1 MCLFALFFRGQLTS
15 KLWAPKVFFAVF
27 LALLAVS
34 VTLGVVGVYSAPIGQ
49 EEMSVLIDDTFHLGA
64 GEVRRQGIGNFHGNG
79 TVGDG
84 SIHENLILR
93 VENLDVFVRNF
104 SVISYGATHY
114 NSTDQA
120 IVCNLTTGAD
130 YYEAVFWTAG
140 ANSGWVRFQVWVSQ
154 PGVVYPFA
162 VLVGPAKLLF
172 LMGVAGVVLLL
183 LRNGVV
189 KAKSV
194 EKPVLPQLRSADR
207 RVLVALLLVS
217 LVFWLA
223 VIAFSSNPLGTFEN
237 WYTDHARDTYVAN
250 LFLKDGLAVFSAPL
264 DVLASQDNSSF
275 MFVTWPEM
283 PNLYPIG
290 SIAVF
295 LPFGALVSAGVDVV
309 LVYKL
314 EIGVFL
320 VFAHVCLY
328 VFLGRFWVQ
337 NDFPVLAWKNAKS
350 NVAVFRGADLKAKV
364 PLLREYFVL
373 ALKLV
378 GVYVIYASL
387 VPFAANGMFDA
398 VAILFLLLAV
408 VAFLA
413 SRMDMF
419 LLLVGVSVLFKYQAA
434 IFLFPLIVVAAVKL
448 LENNNL
454 RSLVR
459 NWAVVSAVA
468 CAAVAGFTAV
478 LSAPYLMETRDVLVM
493 NAVNAFSPHAQIP
506 WSWQASAVLGV
517 LAVTLLYSVYMF
529 NRNRLLSVSAVFL
542 LLPTFC
548 LPYFQNWYLPF
559 LFAYVL
565 IPQRKED
572 FGVTMLWMVFVVFM
586 LSFGGS
592 GLNPGVLVQHFEAMV
607 SSGLVGLGL

>member
-1 MCLFALFFRGQLTS
+1 
-15 KLWAPKVFFAVF
+15 
-27 LALLAVS
+27 
-34 VTLGVVGVYSAPIGQ
+34 
-49 EEMSVLIDDTFHLGA
+49 
-64 GEVRRQGIGNFHGNG
+64 
-79 TVGDG
+79 
-84 SIHENLILR
+84 
-93 VENLDVFVRNF
+93 
-104 SVISYGATHY
+104 
-114 NSTDQA
+114 
-120 IVCNLTTGAD
+120 
-130 YYEAVFWTAG
+130 
-140 ANSGWVRFQVWVSQ
+140 
-154 PGVVYPFA
+154 
-162 VLVGPAKLLF
+162 
-172 LMGVAGVVLLL
+172 
-183 LRNGVV
+183 
-189 KAKSV
+189 
-194 EKPVLPQLRSADR
+194 
-207 RVLVALLLVS
+207 LVS
-217 LVFWLA
+217 LVFWLG
-223 VIAFSSNPLGTFEN
+223 VTIFSSNPLGTFEN
-237 WYTDHARDTYVAN
+237 WYTDHARDTYSAN
-250 LFLKDGLAVFSAPL
+250 LFLKDGLTVFSQPL
-264 DVLASQDNSSF
+264 DVLASHDASRF

-314 EIGVFL
+314 EIAVFL
-320 VFAHVCLY
+320 VFAHACLY
-328 VFLGRFWVQ
+328 VFLGRYWAAT
-337 NDFPVLAWKNAKS
+337 DFPQLSWKKANA
-350 NVAVFRGADLKAKV
+350 NVATLRRGDWKSEKL
-364 PLLREYFVL
+364 PLLREYAVL
-373 ALKLV
+373 VLKLV

-413 SRMDMF
+413 DRYDVF

-448 LENNNL
+448 LENN
-454 RSLVR
+454 SFKGLVR
-459 NWAVVSAVA
+459 NWAVVSAVV

-506 WSWQASAVLGV
+506 WSWQASAVLSV

-529 NRNRLLSVSAVFL
+529 KRNRLLSVSAIFL

-565 IPQRKED
+565 IPQKKED
-572 FGVTMLWMVFVVFM
+572 FGLTMLWMVFVVFM

-592 GLNPGVLVQHFEAMV
+592 GLNPQVLVQHFEAMI

>member
-1 MCLFALFFRGQLTS
+1 MCHNPLFFRGQLTS
-15 KLWAPKVFFAVF
+15 KVWAPKVFFAVF
-27 LALLAVS
+27 LALLVVS
-34 VTLGVVGVYSAPIGQ
+34 VTLGVVGIYSAATG
-49 EEMSVLIDDTFHLGA
+49 EMETSVLIDDTFHLGA
-64 GEVRRQGIGNFHGNG
+64 GEIRRQGIGNFHGNG

-84 SIHENLILR
+84 SIHETLLLR
-93 VENLDVFVRNF
+93 VENLDMFVRNF

-114 NSTDQA
+114 NSTQQA
-120 IVCNLTTGAD
+120 ISCNLTTGAD
-130 YYEAVFWTAG
+130 YYEAVFWTDG
-140 ANSGWVRFQVWVSQ
+140 ANSGWVHFQVWVSQ
-154 PGVVYPFA
+154 PAVVYPFA

-183 LRNGVV
+183 LRNGVGQV
-189 KAKSV
+189 KFAGKA
-194 EKPVLPQLRSADR
+194 VLPKLKKTDKRI
-207 RVLVALLLVS
+207 LVSLLLVS
-217 LVFWLA
+217 LAFWLA
-223 VIAFSSNPLGTFEN
+223 VTAFSNNPLGTFEN
-237 WYTDHARDTYVAN
+237 WYTDHARDTYSAN
-250 LFLKDGLAVFSAPL
+250 LFLKDGLAVFSQPL
-264 DVLASQDNSSF
+264 DVLASHDASRF

-290 SIAVF
+290 SIGVF
-295 LPFGALVSAGVDVV
+295 LPFGALISAGVDVV
-309 LVYKL
+309 SVYKL
-314 EIGVFL
+314 EIATFL

-328 VFLGRFWVQ
+328 VFLSRFWVQ
-337 NDFPVLAWKNAKS
+337 TDFPVLAWKNAKS
-350 NVAVFRGADLKAKV
+350 NVAVLRGADLKAKM

-387 VPFAANGMFDA
+387 VPFAANGMFDT
-398 VAILFLLLAV
+398 VAILFLLSAV

-413 SRMDMF
+413 DRYDVF

-434 IFLFPLIVVAAVKL
+434 IFLFPLIIVAAVTL
-448 LENNNL
+448 LENNNVK
-454 RSLVR
+454 RLVL

-468 CAAVAGFTAV
+468 CFAVAGFTAV
-478 LSAPYLMETRDVLVM
+478 LSAPYLMETRDVLIM

-506 WSWQASAVLGV
+506 WSWQASAVLSV

-565 IPQRKED
+565 IPQRKDD
-572 FGVTMLWMVFVVFM
+572 FAVTMLWMVFVVFM

-592 GLNPGVLVQHFEAMV
+592 GLNPQVLVQHFEGMV
-607 SSGLVGLGL
+607 SSGLVGLGH

>member
-1 MCLFALFFRGQLTS
+1 
-15 KLWAPKVFFAVF
+15 
-27 LALLAVS
+27 
-34 VTLGVVGVYSAPIGQ
+34 
-49 EEMSVLIDDTFHLGA
+49 
-64 GEVRRQGIGNFHGNG
+64 
-79 TVGDG
+79 
-84 SIHENLILR
+84 
-93 VENLDVFVRNF
+93 
-104 SVISYGATHY
+104 
-114 NSTDQA
+114 
-120 IVCNLTTGAD
+120 
-130 YYEAVFWTAG
+130 
-140 ANSGWVRFQVWVSQ
+140 
-154 PGVVYPFA
+154 
-162 VLVGPAKLLF
+162 
-172 LMGVAGVVLLL
+172 MGVAGVVLLL